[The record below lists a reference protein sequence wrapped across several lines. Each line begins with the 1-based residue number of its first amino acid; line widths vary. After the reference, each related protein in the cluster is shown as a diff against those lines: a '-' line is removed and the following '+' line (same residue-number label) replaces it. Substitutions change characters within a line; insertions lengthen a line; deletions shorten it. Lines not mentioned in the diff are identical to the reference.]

1 MEHRQIPSDSK
12 EGVHKSKS
20 MSILELGLRE
30 HLFAEETEE
39 SLRKK
44 LVKSARAK
52 NILENEDFKWWVENV
67 VDRRVDTHT
76 SALVWKDMEPREY
89 HVTRGVVQGVMRVL
103 QELRRD
109 ADSAESLERKLSE
122 HDARNNPVARGA

>member
-1 MEHRQIPSDSK
+1 MTNI
-12 EGVHKSKS
+12 
-20 MSILELGLRE
+20 IELGLRQE
-30 HLFAEETEE
+30 LFAEETEE

-44 LVKSARAK
+44 LVKAAKAR

-109 ADSAESLERKLSE
+109 ADSVGDLERKLSE
-122 HDARNNPVARGA
+122 HDARTNPVARGA